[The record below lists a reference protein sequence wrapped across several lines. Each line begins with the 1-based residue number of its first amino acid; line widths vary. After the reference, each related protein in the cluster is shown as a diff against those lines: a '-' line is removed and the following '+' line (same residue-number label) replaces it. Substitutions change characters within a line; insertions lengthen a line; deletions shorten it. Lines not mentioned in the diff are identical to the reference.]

1 MDVNDLL
8 DTVVEPY
15 RPGVAG
21 RIRIDVHVSSHLPRL
36 WIDRMLVARA
46 LTNLIENAIQAMPGR
61 GTLTVTASAVDA
73 GVAIVFRDTG
83 TGMEPEAVRR
93 AFEPYFSTKTAGS
106 GLGLANARRNVEACG
121 GTIEISSTS
130 GAGTTM
136 TVTLPVAP
144 PAGAGASSPA
154 R

>member
-1 MDVNDLL
+1 
-8 DTVVEPY
+8 
-15 RPGVAG
+15 
-21 RIRIDVHVSSHLPRL
+21 
-36 WIDRMLVARA
+36 MLVARA

-61 GTLTVTASAVDA
+61 GTLTITAERAEA

-83 TGMEPEAVRR
+83 TGMEPDAVRR

-136 TVTLPVAP
+136 TVTLPVEPPAGP
-144 PAGAGASSPA
+144 PAGATASPPV